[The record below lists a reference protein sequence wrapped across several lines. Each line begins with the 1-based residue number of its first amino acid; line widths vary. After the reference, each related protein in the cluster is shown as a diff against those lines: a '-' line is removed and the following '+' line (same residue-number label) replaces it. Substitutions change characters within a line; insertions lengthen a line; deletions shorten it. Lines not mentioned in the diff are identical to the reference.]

1 MLQELRQIT
10 GDWRFLL
17 GLTLRILLVC
27 TVLPWTIRDWFAPFI
42 DGTTTFPS
50 IDPWGSFLAHGGDKL
65 AFPYGPIMYVLFFIP
80 ALLGTALTSLAGT
93 SSITPLMFGVTVLA
107 IEFATMCTLVALS
120 REDRKE
126 VAWFFWLSPLAIY
139 VSYWYGQ
146 LDIVPVFFLVGT
158 FLLLKNARALYAGV
172 ALGLGVSAKLSVF
185 LAAPFF
191 LVYLWR
197 NSRQRALFKPF
208 LTGLTSV
215 TLVGAGL
222 VALLPGYREMVLGSR
237 ELAKVCNFALDLGGD
252 THIFL
257 MPVVYALL
265 LYSAWRIERMSFEL
279 FFVFVG
285 IAFFSVL
292 LFTPASTGWFLWSLP
307 FVAFIQSRAGGTTA
321 LLGIAFS
328 CLFVLTGLLR
338 ATGAEIVPLNFDL
351 TAPVLHQAASTHI
364 QFLYSLLLSA
374 TWTSGVLFCLQM
386 FIHGV
391 RRNDFFR
398 LSRRPLAVGIAGDSG
413 TGKDTF
419 ASSIAGLF
427 GHDSTTLIS
436 GDDYHRWDRSA
447 PMWKMITHLDPRGN
461 DLGRFTRDVLVLL
474 DGKPVTSRHYD
485 HQTGRFRRA
494 ASVAKNDVV
503 VVSGLHT
510 LLIDSVRQQL
520 DLSVYLDMDEA
531 LRTFFKVRR
540 DVNQRGRPLEYVLD
554 SISKRLP
561 DADMFVKPQSQRA
574 DIVFSLGVADPL
586 NIERCVAKN
595 DYRLNVTMRAGVSA
609 EALVHTLIGL
619 CGMHVESSPLGQDGL
634 VTMSI
639 EGELGQED
647 VALAAEKLRPV
658 MDDLLAWRPRWES
671 GMLGVMQLVFLSH
684 VYHVLQRRLSYA

>member
-1 MLQELRQIT
+1 MMQELRQII
-10 GDWRFLL
+10 GDWRFLV
-17 GLTLRILLVC
+17 GLALRVLMVC

-42 DGTTTFPS
+42 DQTLAFLS
-50 IDPWGSFLAHGGDKL
+50 IDPWGSFIAHGGDKL
-65 AFPYGPIMYVLFFIP
+65 AFPYGPVMYLLFTIP
-80 ALLGTALTSLAGT
+80 GAIGLALAKLL
-93 SSITPLMFGVTVLA
+93 SIRSFTPFMFGLTVLVV
-107 IEFATMCTLVALS
+107 EFLTMSMLVALS
-120 REDRKE
+120 RENRRE

-139 VSYWYGQ
+139 VNYWYGQ
-146 LDIVPVFFLVGT
+146 LDIVPVLFLVGT
-158 FLLLKNARALYAGV
+158 FLLLKNARALYAGI
-172 ALGLGVSAKLSVF
+172 ALGLGVSAKLSVL

-208 LTGLTSV
+208 LLGLGCV
-215 TLVGAGL
+215 AFVGAGL
-222 VALLPGYREMVLGSR
+222 VALLPGYGEMVLGSR
-237 ELAKVCNFALDLGGD
+237 ELTKVYNFALDLGGE

-257 MPVVYALL
+257 MPVVYSLL
-265 LYSAWRIERMSFEL
+265 LYGAWRIERMSFEL

-307 FVAFIQSRAGGTTA
+307 FVAFMQSRAGGTTA
-321 LLGIAFS
+321 LLGLVFS

-338 ATGAEIVPLNFDL
+338 ATGAEIVPLNLDL
-351 TAPVLHQAASTHI
+351 TIPMLQLEISPQIKFA
-364 QFLYSLLLSA
+364 YSLLLSS
-374 TWTSGVLFCLQM
+374 TWICGVLFCLQM

-413 TGKDTF
+413 AGKDTF
-419 ASSIAGLF
+419 ASAIAGLF
-427 GHDSTTLIS
+427 GHESTTLIS
-436 GDDYHRWDRSA
+436 GDDYHKWDRSA
-447 PMWKMITHLDPRGN
+447 PMWRMITHLDPRGN

-474 DGKPVTSRHYD
+474 DGKSVTSRHYD

-503 VVSGLHT
+503 VVSGLHA
-510 LLIDSVRQQL
+510 LLINSVREKL
-520 DLSVYLDMDEA
+520 DLSVYLDMDET

-540 DVNQRGRPLEYVLD
+540 DVNERGRPLEYVLD
-554 SISKRLP
+554 SIAKRQP
-561 DADMFVKPQSQRA
+561 DADAYVKPQAQEA
-574 DIVFSLGVADPL
+574 DIVFSLAVANPL
-586 NIERCVAKN
+586 DIERCVARN
-595 DYRLNVTMRAGVSA
+595 DYRLNVTMRDGVSA
-609 EALVHTLIGL
+609 EPLVHTLIGL
-619 CGMHVESSPLGQDGL
+619 CGMHVESSPIGRDGL

-639 EGELGQED
+639 EGEIDRDD

-658 MDDLLAWRPRWES
+658 MDELLAWSPRWE
-671 GMLGVMQLVFLSH
+671 GGILGVMQLVFLSH